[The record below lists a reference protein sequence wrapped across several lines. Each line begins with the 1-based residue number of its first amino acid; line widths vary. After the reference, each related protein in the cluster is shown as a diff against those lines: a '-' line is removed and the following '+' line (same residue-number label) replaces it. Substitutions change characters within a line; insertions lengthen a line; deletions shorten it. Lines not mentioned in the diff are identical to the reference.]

1 MRKKAAIEIQEDWEI
16 LLSCRSD
23 TLTKS
28 WVSSRVLRPFL
39 FFIRSLSVQHQKIQA
54 RDIHCMQTCFKIL
67 LESINSNGMI
77 LSFFRLNL
85 NRSSCKLGEK

>member
-1 MRKKAAIEIQEDWEI
+1 MRKKAAIEIQEEWDN
-16 LLSCRSD
+16 LLSCHSD
-23 TLTKS
+23 ALTKS

-67 LESINSNGMI
+67 LKSINSNGMI
-77 LSFFRLNL
+77 VFSFRLNHW
-85 NRSSCKLGEK
+85 SGKLEQK